1 METKKK
7 GLKGLVV
14 LLVVTLLIS
23 SINIAF
29 ATDDDFPIV
38 PFVEMENT
46 QQLS

>member
-7 GLKGLVV
+7 GVVV

-23 SINIAF
+23 STNIAF

-38 PFVEMENT
+38 PFAEIENT